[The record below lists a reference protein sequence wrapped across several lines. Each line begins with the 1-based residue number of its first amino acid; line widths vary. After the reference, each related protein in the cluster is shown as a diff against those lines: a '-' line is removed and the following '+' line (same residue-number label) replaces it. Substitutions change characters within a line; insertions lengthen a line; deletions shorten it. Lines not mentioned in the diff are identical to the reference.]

1 MNRWGFL
8 GAGRKR
14 LRGRSETKIWRS
26 LADLISH
33 TGAADEINLTCAA
46 VIVNKL
52 MLMLL
57 VSPVFA
63 CYGEEEKG
71 QTAFWVSHECKYCDV
86 TMAIKTA
93 DFSTFIQKLLDNS
106 VYQAFAFKQI
116 KLHPYSPSLWKV
128 AETWCFPFQE
138 PGSSTTA
145 SSSWIGAI
153 LPLPRLHRLTCLSS
167 LAWPV

>member
-26 LADLISH
+26 SADLISH
-33 TGAADEINLTCAA
+33 TGAADEINLICAA

-57 VSPVFA
+57 VSPVLA

-71 QTAFWVSHECKYCDV
+71 QTASWVSQECKYCDV

-106 VYQAFAFKQI
+106 VYRKT
-116 KLHPYSPSLWKV
+116 L
-128 AETWCFPFQE
+128 
-138 PGSSTTA
+138 
-145 SSSWIGAI
+145 
-153 LPLPRLHRLTCLSS
+153 
-167 LAWPV
+167 

>member
-26 LADLISH
+26 SADLISH

-71 QTAFWVSHECKYCDV
+71 QTASWVSHECKYCDV

-93 DFSTFIQKLLDNS
+93 DFSMFIQKLLDNS
-106 VYQAFAFKQI
+106 VYR
-116 KLHPYSPSLWKV
+116 
-128 AETWCFPFQE
+128 ETQNLMGKYVQE
-138 PGSSTTA
+138 VGFTNVIA
-145 SSSWIGAI
+145 YSWIWPLWMKTRL
-153 LPLPRLHRLTCLSS
+153 LPLNKLSCTHIHH
-167 LAWPV
+167 LFER